1 MPPESKHGTKS
12 FSPTAL
18 MVVLLAF
25 VAAAPALAA
34 NRWYQ
39 VEVIAFRYADPSVAE
54 QAVAPAILPDF
65 RGARPLVSDLTGADS
80 TPAQRP
86 NEVARPG
93 PIPYDALPR
102 SALIMSGIFR
112 RLRDLPAYEPV
123 LHVGWRQPGGALGSR
138 AVYVTDRPRMAA
150 DVAIDTGAVP
160 SPLEVSRIE
169 GTVRVRTGR
178 LLHVET
184 DFLDH
189 GQVAPVRINERR
201 KVKFKELHYFDNP
214 FFGLIVQ
221 VTPYRV
227 EPLPGTETEE
237 FESEADSEPESGSD
251 D

>member
-1 MPPESKHGTKS
+1 MFAT
-12 FSPTAL
+12 
-18 MVVLLAF
+18 LAML
-25 VAAAPALAA
+25 VAAAPVLAA
-34 NRWYQ
+34 TRWYQ
-39 VEVIAFRYADPSVAE
+39 VEVIAFRYANPSVAE

-65 RGARPLVSDLTGADS
+65 RGARPLVADS
-80 TPAQRP
+80 TGTDAAAGPRP

-102 SALIMSGIFR
+102 NALIMAGIYR

-138 AVYVTDRPRMAA
+138 AVYITDRPRSPT
-150 DVAIDTGAVP
+150 DVAAAASAVP
-160 SPLEVSRIE
+160 APVELPRIE
-169 GTVRVRTGR
+169 GTVRLRTGR

-189 GQVAPVRINERR
+189 GQVAAVRINERR

-227 EPLPGTETEE
+227 EPLPGTA
-237 FESEADSEPESGSD
+237 EAIAADN
-251 D
+251 

>member
-1 MPPESKHGTKS
+1 MPPESKNCTTP
-12 FSPTAL
+12 FRPAAL
-18 MVVLLAF
+18 VLVTLAILT
-25 VAAAPALAA
+25 AAAPALAA

-39 VEVIAFRYADPSVAE
+39 VEVIAFRYTNPSASE

-65 RGARPLVSDLTGADS
+65 RGARPLVTDPAGTDA
-80 TPAQRP
+80 TPVQRP

-93 PIPYDALPR
+93 PVPYDALPR
-102 SALIMSGIFR
+102 SALIMSGIYR
-112 RLRDLPAYEPV
+112 RLRDLPAYDPV

-138 AVYVTDRPRMAA
+138 AVYVTDRPRMPTDVTAA
-150 DVAIDTGAVP
+150 AGAVP
-160 SPLEVSRIE
+160 SPVELSRIE

-189 GQVAPVRINERR
+189 GQAAPVRINERR

-227 EPLPGTETEE
+227 EPLPGTEEE
-237 FESEADSEPESGSD
+237 TDSQRESD

>member
-1 MPPESKHGTKS
+1 MPPESKRRTS
-12 FSPTAL
+12 LIRSVAL
-18 MVVLLAF
+18 VLATLAI
-25 VAAAPALAA
+25 VAVAAPAVAA

-39 VEVIAFRYADPSVAE
+39 VEVIAFRYANPSTAE

-65 RGARPLVSDLTGADS
+65 RGARPLVSDFAGTDASLA
-80 TPAQRP
+80 PRP

-102 SALIMSGIFR
+102 NALIMSGIYR

-150 DVAIDTGAVP
+150 DAGIETGAVP
-160 SPLEVSRIE
+160 SPVEVSRIE

-227 EPLPGTETEE
+227 EPLPATEAE
-237 FESEADSEPESGSD
+237 EPESRSD